1 MTTITTIGRIT
12 KDFELRKSENS
23 GCVYANFSLAVNEG
37 YGDNQKTTF
46 FECVVFGADA
56 ERLIKAK
63 AKKGSLIQ
71 VMGKFG
77 TSEFTRNDGRPGYS
91 LKITV
96 LAWSYIPGAGSQKD
110 GSDANGVHADNG
122 NRNGNS
128 SYNGNGNGAD
138 NDSNSY
144 RGVNNVT
151 VNDSSQAS
159 TQNPGTHYPDE
170 NYHGIMN
177 LDDDGMPHV

>member
-12 KDFELRKSENS
+12 KDFELKRSESS

-56 ERLIKAK
+56 ERLVKAK

-71 VMGKFG
+71 VAGKFG
-77 TSEFTRNDGRPGYS
+77 TSEFTRNDGRLGYN

-96 LAWSYIPGAGSQKD
+96 LAWSYIPGAGSQKES
-110 GSDANGVHADNG
+110 GDANGVHATAT
-122 NRNGNS
+122 
-128 SYNGNGNGAD
+128 AD
-138 NDSNSY
+138 DS
-144 RGVNNVT
+144 T
-151 VNDSSQAS
+151 QAS
-159 TQNPGTHYPDE
+159 AQNPEAHCPDE

-177 LDDDGMPHV
+177 LDDDDMPHV